1 MPHDVLMVFAESSAF
16 GAEGDGES
24 LKKNRFLSTTREV
37 EDLNQYWYSN
47 RSIDAMVRDVE
58 SVCAGDDTTCAFL
71 STPSVYFSLS
81 KPVRARSWCFDLDEQ
96 WQNDRGFVRYDFNEP
111 TSFPN
116 HDQLKG
122 TFDMV
127 VIDPP
132 FITREVWEN
141 YTETAKFL
149 LKPGGGGDGID
160 DCRERAIHERVVGM
174 RTANVPAV
182 NPNARVPV
190 QILHELQIQKFNCQ
204 ESGNTGRRRLNVCG

>member
-149 LKPGGGGDGID
+149 LKPGGAVMGSTIAENAPFMKELLECEPQTFLPSIPTLVYQYKFYTNYRSKSLTVKNPEIPD
-160 DCRERAIHERVVGM
+160 DDD
-174 RTANVPAV
+174 
-182 NPNARVPV
+182 
-190 QILHELQIQKFNCQ
+190 
-204 ESGNTGRRRLNVCG
+204 